1 MESHMAEGN
10 SLVNFGDISK
20 PATVL
25 IEKISSAVGVLYE
38 PRRIKKKAEA
48 EAEAEKIKAIAG
60 IELTEIQQRGINRLI
75 NQEERKQENI
85 ESITSQAIEGL
96 PNEAKVEE
104 LEEDWIA
111 HFFDKCDK
119 VSDDQMQSLWA
130 SLLTGEATNPGTY
143 SKRTVNFISSMDKED
158 AEVFRKFCQFT
169 WMIGEPKPLIF
180 DITNDI
186 YIKNGIG
193 FNELKH
199 LEDIGLI
206 TLEMTAGYINTG
218 FGKVAHFYYFGEL
231 TKIEFQT
238 ENPNNK
244 LKIGK
249 ALFTQTG
256 KELVKICNA
265 EKNQEFYEY
274 AIKQLSNSGAVVSK
288 AT

>member
-1 MESHMAEGN
+1 MAEGN

-60 IELTEIQQRGINRLI
+60 VELTEIQQRGIHRLI

-85 ESITSQAIEGL
+85 ENITSQAIDGL
-96 PNEAKVEE
+96 PNDAKVES

-119 VSDDQMQSLWA
+119 VSDEQMQSLWA
-130 SLLTGEATNPGTY
+130 SLLTGEATKPGTY
-143 SKRTVNFISSMDKED
+143 SKRTVNFISSMDKKD
-158 AEVFRKFCQFT
+158 AELFRVFCQFT
-169 WMIGEPKPLIF
+169 WMLGEPKPLIF
-180 DITNDI
+180 DITNEI
-186 YIKNGIG
+186 YVKNGID
-193 FNELKH
+193 FNQLKH
-199 LEDIGLI
+199 LEDIGLV
-206 TLEMTAGYINTG
+206 TLEMTAGYINKG
-218 FGKVAHFYYFGEL
+218 FGKLAYAFYFGEA

-238 ENPNNK
+238 DNPNNQ
-244 LKIGK
+244 LRIGK

-256 KELVKICNA
+256 KELVNICDA
-265 EKNQEFYEY
+265 EKNQEFYEF
-274 AIKQLSNSGAVVSK
+274 ALKQLSIGGAVASK

>member
-1 MESHMAEGN
+1 MSEGS

-25 IEKISSAVGVLYE
+25 IEKISNAVGVLYE

-60 IELTEIQQRGINRLI
+60 VELTEIQQRGINRLI
-75 NQEERKQENI
+75 NQEGRKQENI
-85 ESITSQAIEGL
+85 ESITSQAIKSL
-96 PNEAKVEE
+96 PNDAKVED
-104 LEEDWIA
+104 LEEDWVA

-119 VSDDQMQSLWA
+119 ISDKEMQTLWS
-130 SLLTGEATNPGTY
+130 SLLSGEATKPGTY

-158 AEVFRKFCQFT
+158 AEIFRKFCQFI
-169 WMIGEPKPLIF
+169 WIIGEPKPLIF

-186 YIKNGIG
+186 YVKNGIG
-193 FNELKH
+193 FKELKH
-199 LEDIGLI
+199 LEDIGLV
-206 TLEMTAGYINTG
+206 TLEMTAGYVNSG
-218 FGKVAHFYYFGEL
+218 FRKITYFPYFGEL
-231 TKIEFQT
+231 TKLEFQA

-244 LKIGK
+244 IEIGQ

-256 KELVKICNA
+256 KELVKICDA
-265 EKNQEFYEY
+265 DKNQEFYEY
-274 AIKQLSNSGAVVSK
+274 ALKQLSNNGAVASK